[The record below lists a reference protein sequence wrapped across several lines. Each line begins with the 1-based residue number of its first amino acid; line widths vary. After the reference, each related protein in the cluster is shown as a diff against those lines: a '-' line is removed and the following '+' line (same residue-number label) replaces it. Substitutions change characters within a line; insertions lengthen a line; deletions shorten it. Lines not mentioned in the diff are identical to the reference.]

1 MRMICPH
8 CGLGGTAAAQYYL
21 KKVRC
26 PNCRKVFR
34 VTEKV
39 VVDPVAQISEVSV
52 QQTFEDNKTVVE
64 EKDSEKEEASGLD
77 STLEDSGLR
86 ECAVCGFSFSS
97 DFISIIDD
105 KQICP
110 VCAN

>member
-8 CGLGGTAAAQYYL
+8 CGLGGTVGNEYYL

-26 PNCRKVFR
+26 PDCRTVFR
-34 VTEKV
+34 VTEDV
-39 VVDPVAQISEVSV
+39 AVDPVPQPPAQVARADSPAE
-52 QQTFEDNKTVVE
+52 TGDNKR
-64 EKDSEKEEASGLD
+64 SEALESIP
-77 STLEDSGLR
+77 EDSGLK

-97 DFISIIDD
+97 DFIRVIDGR
-105 KQICP
+105 QICP

>member
-8 CGLGGTAAAQYYL
+8 CGLGGTVGNEYYL

-26 PNCRKVFR
+26 PDCRTVFR
-34 VTEKV
+34 VTEEV
-39 VVDPVAQISEVSV
+39 AVDPVPQPPAQVAPPDAGVRRADSPGEAG
-52 QQTFEDNKTVVE
+52 DNKR
-64 EKDSEKEEASGLD
+64 SEALESIP
-77 STLEDSGLR
+77 EDSGLK

-97 DFISIIDD
+97 DFIRVIDGR
-105 KQICP
+105 QICP